1 MKKYVAIV
9 LAALLLLGSQIA
21 CDEPSPQVPDIG
33 VPTIEVG
40 EMQDKREA
48 IPLEGA
54 EPVVVELVFG
64 AGDLEIEAGA
74 SEQLFSGHFRYN
86 VERWEPEVTYADHVL
101 TIEQGGADEE
111 WGFPTGNTRNEWELE
126 FSPEVPL
133 DVSLKVGAGQGDLD
147 LTGLQLAGLDLDL
160 GAGDFTVQFGE
171 PNGVEMGDFTLDAG
185 ASRLEV
191 VGIGN
196 ASPEM
201 VKVQGGVGNIT
212 LDMTGDWSRSADVR
226 VTAGVGALTLR
237 LPDDVGVQVDVE
249 GGLSHVN
256 ASGLERDGD
265 AYVNTVFGEAEVE
278 LRIEVTTGVGALHL
292 IQVSD

>member
-1 MKKYVAIV
+1 MKKYITII
-9 LAALLLLGSQIA
+9 LALLLLLGSQIA
-21 CDEPSPQVPDIG
+21 CDEPPQVPDIK
-33 VPTIEVG
+33 VPTIQVG

-48 IPLEGA
+48 IPLEDD
-54 EPVVVELVFG
+54 EPVAVELAFG

-74 SEQLFSGHFRYN
+74 SDQLFSGHFRYN
-86 VERWEPEVTYADHVL
+86 VEQWEPEVTYAAHVL

-126 FSPEVPL
+126 FSPEIPL
-133 DVSLKVGAGQGDLD
+133 DVNLQVGAGKGNLD
-147 LTGLQLAGLDLDL
+147 LTGLQLVKLDLDL
-160 GAGDFTVQFGE
+160 GAGDFSVQFGE
-171 PNGVEMGDFTLDAG
+171 PNGAEMGDLTLDAG

-201 VKVQGGVGNIT
+201 IKVQGGVGNID
-212 LDMTGDWSRSADVR
+212 LDLTGDWSRSADVR

-249 GGLSHVN
+249 GGLSNVN

-265 AYVNTVFGEAEVE
+265 TYVNAAFGEAEVE
-278 LRIEVTTGVGALHL
+278 LRIEVTTGVGTLHL
-292 IQVSD
+292 IEISD